1 MEEEEEAAA
10 EILQLHELHHSDL
23 ILLSSSNPTSTNA
36 SSSSS
41 FDEDLLRKTSSV
53 MEALGPMGPGL
64 LAVTGVP
71 NASELRSELLR
82 LAPKLALL
90 HRDTRKR
97 VLKVTINYQN
107 PWSAAI
113 EEERPPLWR
122 RSVEIG
128 GREEKN
134 RCC

>member
-97 VLKVTINYQN
+97 VLKVLKINKSKSISIIN
-107 PWSAAI
+107 NLALKDDSEKCSAI
-113 EEERPPLWR
+113 
-122 RSVEIG
+122 
-128 GREEKN
+128 
-134 RCC
+134 C